1 MSVTERQSR
10 TDKERRNEGGGDTRV
25 MEVNSGGVGREEER
39 CGGESP

>member
-1 MSVTERQSR
+1 M
-10 TDKERRNEGGGDTRV
+10 KEGGDTGV